1 MSGTPFQELF
11 LDEIHESRP
20 DGFKVSQFVFA
31 PYILA
36 EDSASGVSDENRTA
50 AQLGDVF
57 AKMDRLL
64 ERAQATRGNVVR
76 VTVFLRDVL
85 ERPTLNAVWEQ
96 WFPDPHDRP
105 PHKYVPAQLP
115 EGINVAI
122 QVIGLIGVA
131 RTVLE
136 IPGVQ
141 HQDPMSMGAQ
151 TGNLVTSSRLFGQT
165 PNLDDTIS
173 LILDR
178 AASLLEQAGGDLSD
192 LVQATF
198 FVGDPEIGSAVEKRW
213 TDRWAD
219 AEDKPR
225 FHLLETNL
233 GGGNGFPRVE
243 ILGLIEGAS

>member
-1 MSGTPFQELF
+1 MLIQELF

-20 DGFKVSQFVFA
+20 DGFRVGQFLFA

-36 EDSASGVSDENRTA
+36 EDPAAGVSDEHRTA
-50 AQLGDVF
+50 AQLADVF
-57 AKMDRLL
+57 TKMDRLL
-64 ERAQATRGNVVR
+64 GCAQATRGNVVR
-76 VTVFLRDVL
+76 VTVFLREVL
-85 ERPTLNAVWEQ
+85 ERPTLNAVWEH
-96 WFPDPHDRP
+96 WFPEPRDRP

-122 QVIGLIGVA
+122 QVIGLIGVV

-141 HQDPMSMGAQ
+141 HQDPMSMGAR

-165 PNLDDTIS
+165 PDLNDTIS
-173 LILDR
+173 LILAR
-178 AASLLEQAGGDLSD
+178 AESLLKQAGGDLSD

-213 TDRWAD
+213 TDSWAH
-219 AEDKPR
+219 AENKPR
-225 FHLLETNL
+225 FHLLEANL

-243 ILGLIEGAS
+243 ILGLLKGAS